1 MTSIETPCVAH
12 EEQINENAKKIAEL
26 EAKNGFKAQR
36 INELIEDNKRIESK
50 IDNLT
55 DTVNKVML
63 NSIKDDNNLNQRVTA
78 LETTIKT
85 QEDTIKKFEE
95 KQRKQRDED
104 RQKANLRL
112 TYIGIGLTVLTII
125 LSYAI
130 PHFI

>member
-1 MTSIETPCVAH
+1 MTSTETPCVAH

-63 NSIKDDNNLNQRVTA
+63 NSIKDDNNLNQRVTT

-85 QEDTIKKFEE
+85 QEDTIKQFEE
-95 KQRKQRDED
+95 KQRKQRNED
-104 RQKANLRL
+104 FSKMNIRL
-112 TYIGIGLTVLTII
+112 AGIGIGISA
-125 LSYAI
+125 LSLLLA
-130 PHFI
+130 FLLR